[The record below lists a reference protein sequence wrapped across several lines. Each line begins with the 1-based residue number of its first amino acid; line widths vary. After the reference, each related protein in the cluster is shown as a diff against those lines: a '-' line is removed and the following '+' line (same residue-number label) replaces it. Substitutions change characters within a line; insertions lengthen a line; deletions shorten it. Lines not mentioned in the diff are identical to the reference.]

1 MVKIERWI
9 SPERGMEENDL
20 TDTEESTVSL
30 EDTLESLKRNAAAV
44 ETYFKEARTQM
55 KTIHTT
61 ALEILAS
68 SAEVPLQPRTRLM
81 KWLTD
86 HNLPVETSFH
96 DFFEAFLVEHKQ
108 DQRLDLSTR
117 SIRLNRAGAH
127 LFQCHVN
134 TTVSLY
140 DLLRSLSLLYV

>member
-1 MVKIERWI
+1 
-9 SPERGMEENDL
+9 MEEHDL

-30 EDTLESLKRNAAAV
+30 DDTLESLKRNAAAV
-44 ETYFKEARTQM
+44 EAYFKEARTQM
-55 KTIHTT
+55 KGVHAT

-86 HNLPVETSFH
+86 RNMPVDTSFH
-96 DFFEAFLVEHKQ
+96 TFFDAFLVEHKQ
-108 DQRLDLSTR
+108 EHRLDLSTR
-117 SIRLNRAGAH
+117 SIRLNKAGAH
-127 LFQCHVN
+127 LFQCQLN
-134 TTVSLY
+134 TTVPLY